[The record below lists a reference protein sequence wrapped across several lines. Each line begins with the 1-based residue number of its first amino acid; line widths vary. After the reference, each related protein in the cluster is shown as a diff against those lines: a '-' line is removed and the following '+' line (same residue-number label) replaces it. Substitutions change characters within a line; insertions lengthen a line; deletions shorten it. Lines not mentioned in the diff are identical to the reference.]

1 MGNMFETLTEKLQ
14 GIFTTF
20 RSRELT
26 EKNITDVVRDLRLTL
41 LEADVNYTV
50 ASKLIHSIKER
61 AIGIKRI
68 SSLSIE
74 EQFAT
79 IVHEE
84 LVKIMGRVES
94 TINKHSSPSVFML
107 CGLQGSGKTT
117 TSVKLAYYL
126 IKNNISKIPLLLAA
140 DLQRPA
146 AIEQLQI
153 LAKKHSI
160 SVFSKVGAISPIQ
173 IVQDGLKYALDFG
186 FDAVIIDTAGRQQID
201 TLLMQELV
209 QMKKISNPSE
219 VFLVINAT
227 LGQEAVKIAAEFDK
241 AVSVTGHILTMLDS
255 DAKAG
260 SAISILSVTNKPIK
274 FEGIGER
281 VEDFQIFNPTS
292 MADRILGR
300 GDIINLKRQVE
311 AHITQEESIQ
321 LEKKLDTCTFSFEDY
336 LQQMS
341 WIKKMGSLKKI
352 FSMLPGIPSM
362 KNMELPEKDIER
374 IRAIIYSMTLP
385 ERRGDEELT
394 PPRRRRIAKGSGTSL
409 EEVNKLIK
417 GFKQI
422 KQFVKNPHSIKKFM
436 QGSNIDNS
444 FFSKR

>member
-1 MGNMFETLTEKLQ
+1 MFESLTEKLQ
-14 GIFTTF
+14 GIFTSF
-20 RSRELT
+20 RSKELT
-26 EKNITDVVRDLRLTL
+26 EKNVNDAVREIRLTL

-50 ASKLIHSIKER
+50 ASKLINSIKER

-84 LVKIMGRVES
+84 LIKVMGGVES
-94 TINKHSSPSVFML
+94 TINKDSFPAVFML

-117 TSVKLAYYL
+117 TSVKLASYL
-126 IKNNISKIPLLLAA
+126 VKNNIKKNPLLLAA

-153 LAKKHSI
+153 LAKSHFI
-160 SVFSKVGAISPIQ
+160 PVFSKKDALSPIQ
-173 IVQDGLKYALDFG
+173 VVQDGLKYALDQG

-201 TLLMQELV
+201 ALLMQELG
-209 QMKKISNPSE
+209 QIRAISNPCE
-219 VFLVINAT
+219 VLLVINAT
-227 LGQEAVKIAAEFDK
+227 LGQGAVKIATEFDK
-241 AVSVTGHILTMLDS
+241 AVSLTGHVLTMLDS
-255 DAKAG
+255 EAKAG

-281 VEDFQIFNPTS
+281 IEDFQIFNPIS

-311 AHITQEESIQ
+311 AHITQEESMK
-321 LEKKLDTCTFSFEDY
+321 LEKKLNTCTFSFEDY

-352 FSMLPGIPSM
+352 FSMLPGIPSI
-362 KNMELPEKDIER
+362 KNMELPEKDMER
-374 IRAIIYSMTLP
+374 IRAIICSMTLR
-385 ERRGDEELT
+385 ERRGNEELT
-394 PPRRRRIAKGSGTSL
+394 PPRRRRIAKGSGTSI

-422 KQFVKNPHSIKKFM
+422 KQFMKSPHSIKNFM
-436 QGSNIDNS
+436 QGSNIDSN

>member
-1 MGNMFETLTEKLQ
+1 MGSMFESLTEKLQ
-14 GIFTTF
+14 GIFTSF

-26 EKNITDVVRDLRLTL
+26 EKNVTDAVREIRLTL

-84 LVKIMGRVES
+84 LIKVMGGVES
-94 TINKHSSPSVFML
+94 TINKHSSPAVFML

-117 TSVKLAYYL
+117 TSVKLASYL
-126 IKNNISKIPLLLAA
+126 VKNNIRKAPLLIAA

-153 LAKKHSI
+153 LAKSHSI
-160 SVFSKVGAISPIQ
+160 PVFSKLDAMSPIQ
-173 IVQDGLKYALDFG
+173 IVEEGLKYALHRG
-186 FDAVIIDTAGRQQID
+186 FDTIIIDTAGRQQID
-201 TLLMQELV
+201 TFLMQELV
-209 QMKKISNPSE
+209 QIKEISNPCE
-219 VFLVINAT
+219 VLLVINAT
-227 LGQEAVKIAAEFDK
+227 LGQGAVKIAAEFDK

-255 DAKAG
+255 EAKAG

-281 VEDFQIFNPTS
+281 IEDFQIFNPIS

-311 AHITQEESIQ
+311 AHITEEESIE
-321 LEKKLDTCTFSFEDY
+321 LEKKLDTCAFSFEDY

-352 FSMLPGIPSM
+352 FSMLPGIPSL
-362 KNMELPEKDIER
+362 KNMELPEKDMER
-374 IRAIIYSMTLP
+374 IRAIICSMTLR
-385 ERRGDEELT
+385 ERRGNEELT
-394 PPRRRRIAKGSGTSL
+394 PPRRRRIVKGSGTSI

-422 KQFVKNPHSIKKFM
+422 KQFMKSPHSIKNFM
-436 QGSNIDNS
+436 QGSNIDTS

>member
-1 MGNMFETLTEKLQ
+1 MGNMFESLTEKLQ
-14 GIFTTF
+14 GVFASF
-20 RSRELT
+20 RSKELT
-26 EKNITDVVRDLRLTL
+26 EKNLIDVTRDIRLIL

-50 ASKLIHSIKER
+50 ASKLIHSIKTR
-61 AIGIKRI
+61 TIGIKRI

-84 LVKIMGRVES
+84 LIKIMGKTEALIE
-94 TINKHSSPSVFML
+94 TSSFPSVFML

-117 TSVKLAYYL
+117 TSVKIATYL
-126 IKNNISKIPLLLAA
+126 IKNKIRKKPLLLAA

-146 AIEQLQI
+146 AIEQLELLGKSQ
-153 LAKKHSI
+153 SI
-160 SVFSKVGAISPIQ
+160 PVFSQSDATSPIDV
-173 IVQDGLKYALDFG
+173 VQNGLAYAAREG
-186 FDAVIIDTAGRQQID
+186 FDVVIIDTAGRQHID
-201 TLLMQELV
+201 TALMHELSEIRRVSRPCEVLLV
-209 QMKKISNPSE
+209 
-219 VFLVINAT
+219 VNAT

-255 DAKAG
+255 GAKAG

-274 FEGIGER
+274 FEGTGER
-281 VEDFQIFNPTS
+281 IDDFQIFNPTS

-311 AHITQEESIQ
+311 AHISEEESAK
-321 LEKKLDTCTFSFEDY
+321 LEKKLDTASFTFEDY

-362 KNMELPEKDIER
+362 KNMELPEKEMER
-374 IRAIIYSMTLP
+374 IRAIIYSMNLS
-385 ERRGDEELT
+385 ERRGNEELT
-394 PPRRRRIAKGSGTSL
+394 PPRRRRIAKGSGTSV

-422 KQFVKNPHSIKKFM
+422 KQFMKQPQSIKKIL
-436 QGSNIDNS
+436 QSSNIDTS
-444 FFSKR
+444 FFSKK

>member
-1 MGNMFETLTEKLQ
+1 MFESLTEKLQ
-14 GIFTTF
+14 GIFASF
-20 RSRELT
+20 RSKELT
-26 EKNITDVVRDLRLTL
+26 EKNLIDATRQLRLIL

-50 ASKLIHSIKER
+50 ASKLIHSIKTR
-61 AIGIKRI
+61 TIGIKRVA
-68 SSLSIE
+68 SLSIE

-84 LVKIMGRVES
+84 LIKIMGE
-94 TINKHSSPSVFML
+94 TEALIETHSFPSIFML

-117 TSVKLAYYL
+117 TSVKVAAYL
-126 IKNNISKIPLLLAA
+126 IKNNIRKKPLLLAA

-146 AIEQLQI
+146 AVEQLEL
-153 LAKKHSI
+153 LAKSQSI
-160 SVFSKVGAISPIQ
+160 SVFSQSEAKSPID
-173 IVQDGLKYALDFG
+173 VVRNGLDYARQEG
-186 FDAVIIDTAGRQQID
+186 FDVVIIDTAGRQHID
-201 TLLMQELV
+201 APLMNELSEIR
-209 QMKKISNPSE
+209 KISRPCE
-219 VFLVINAT
+219 VFLVVNAT

-241 AVSVTGHILTMLDS
+241 AVSITGHILTMLDS
-255 DAKAG
+255 GAKAG

-274 FEGIGER
+274 FEGTGER
-281 VEDFQIFNPTS
+281 IDDFQIFNPIS

-311 AHITQEESIQ
+311 AHINEEESAK
-321 LEKKLDTCTFSFEDY
+321 LEKKLDTASFTFEDY

-362 KNMELPEKDIER
+362 KNMELPEKDMER
-374 IRAIIYSMTLP
+374 IRAIIYSMNLS
-385 ERRGDEELT
+385 ERKGKEELT
-394 PPRRRRIAKGSGTSL
+394 PPRRRRIAKGSGTSI

-422 KQFVKNPHSIKKFM
+422 KQFMKQPQSIKKFL
-436 QGSNIDNS
+436 QDSNIDTS
-444 FFSKR
+444 FFSKK

>member
-1 MGNMFETLTEKLQ
+1 MGNMFESLTEKLQ
-14 GIFTTF
+14 GIFTSF

-26 EKNITDVVRDLRLTL
+26 EKNVTDAVREIRLTL

-50 ASKLIHSIKER
+50 ASKLIQSIKER

-84 LVKIMGRVES
+84 LIKVMGGVES
-94 TINKHSSPSVFML
+94 TINKHSSPAVFML

-117 TSVKLAYYL
+117 TSVKLASYL
-126 IKNNISKIPLLLAA
+126 VKNNIKKKPLLLAA

-153 LAKKHSI
+153 LAKSQSI
-160 SVFSKVGAISPIQ
+160 PVFSKIATILPIQ
-173 IVQDGLKYALDFG
+173 VVQDGLKYALEGG

-201 TLLMQELV
+201 AILMRELG
-209 QMKKISNPSE
+209 QIKEISNPCE
-219 VFLVINAT
+219 VLLVINAT
-227 LGQEAVKIAAEFDK
+227 LGQGAVKIAAEFDK

-255 DAKAG
+255 EAKAG

-281 VEDFQIFNPTS
+281 IEDFQIFNPIS
-292 MADRILGR
+292 MTDRILGR

-311 AHITQEESIQ
+311 AHITQEESIE
-321 LEKKLDTCTFSFEDY
+321 LEKKLDTCSFSFEDY

-341 WIKKMGSLKKI
+341 WIKKMGSFKKI

-362 KNMELPEKDIER
+362 KNMELPEKDMER
-374 IRAIIYSMTLP
+374 IRAIIYSMTLR
-385 ERRGDEELT
+385 ERRGNEELT
-394 PPRRRRIAKGSGTSL
+394 PSRRRRIAKGSGTSI

-422 KQFVKNPHSIKKFM
+422 KQFMKSPHSIKKFM

>member
-126 IKNNISKIPLLLAA
+126 IKNNISNIPLLLAA

-160 SVFSKVGAISPIQ
+160 PVFSKVGAISPIQ
-173 IVQDGLKYALDFG
+173 IVEDGLKYALDFG
-186 FDAVIIDTAGRQQID
+186 FDAVIIDTAGRQQVD

-219 VFLVINAT
+219 VLLVINAT

-292 MADRILGR
+292 MADRILGK

-311 AHITQEESIQ
+311 AHITQEESLQ

-341 WIKKMGSLKKI
+341 WIKKMGSFKKI

-362 KNMELPEKDIER
+362 KNIELPEKDIER
-374 IRAIIYSMTLP
+374 IRAIIYSMTLL

-394 PPRRRRIAKGSGTSL
+394 PPRRRRIAKGSGTSI

-422 KQFVKNPHSIKKFM
+422 KQFMKNPHSIKKIM